1 MGAGVPSHLKENTM
15 SQDRSTSPRR
25 KRFGVDHAE
34 EKAWIGFYRRVG
46 DPVVAAEILHELQS
60 DPEMKRAH
68 LALYLRCKESLRANK
83 VRLARNKRIGQCV
96 RLLCSAV
103 FLTPARAV
111 NRLLHRSTDLAV
123 ECLPELAAEPA
134 ARQVRK
140 LTVEAEF
147 AQERS
152 AFVAGS
158 VPTSPK
164 PDAAPSAPKSA

>member
-15 SQDRSTSPRR
+15 SQDTSTSPRK
-25 KRFGVDHAE
+25 KRFRVDHAE
-34 EKAWIGFYRRVG
+34 EKAWIGFYRRVS
-46 DPVVAAEILHELQS
+46 DPVIAAEILHELQS

-68 LALYLRCKESLRANK
+68 LALYLRCKESLRAHK

-111 NRLLHRSTDLAV
+111 HRLVRRGTDIAV
-123 ECLPELAAEPA
+123 ECLPEPATEPA

-140 LTVEAEF
+140 LTGDAEF

-158 VPTSPK
+158 VPAAPK
-164 PDAAPSAPKSA
+164 PDAASAAKSA